1 MPEIKVIKFPE
12 GRYEGEVDENDVP
25 HGEGEFEYPGNDDLE
40 RQVSHRVLLDLAQFK
55 SCHFQIYVGQFNQ
68 KKAHGRGLL
77 RWREGDKG
85 WIYWITRSKSVQRQ
99 KSINAFEKIVIRF
112 TTFTI
117 LLFLISPRKNANV

>member
-40 RQVSHRVLLDLAQFK
+40 RQVSHALIKGKIFARLYDLP
-55 SCHFQIYVGQFNQ
+55 FQIYIGTFNQ

-85 WIYWITRSKSVQRQ
+85 WITRTEWIHRQ
-99 KSINAFEKIVIRF
+99 D
-112 TTFTI
+112 
-117 LLFLISPRKNANV
+117 FLHNVLSLEM

>member
-40 RQVSHRVLLDLAQFK
+40 RQVSHRVLDLAQFK

-99 KSINAFEKIVIRF
+99 KSINAFEKVVIRF

>member
-1 MPEIKVIKFPE
+1 MPEIKVVKFPE
-12 GRYEGEVDENDVP
+12 GRYEGEVDENGVP

-40 RQVSHRVLLDLAQFK
+40 RQVSHRVLDLAQFK

-85 WIYWITRSKSVQRQ
+85 RITRSKSVQRQ
-99 KSINAFEKIVIRF
+99 KSINAFEKVVIRF

>member
-40 RQVSHRVLLDLAQFK
+40 RQVSHRVLDLAQFK

-85 WIYWITRSKSVQRQ
+85 WIYWITRSKSTQRQ